1 MAEVI
6 TDPMKFNNGFDGI
19 TNEEQFDS
27 YYAPKNGQRANET
40 NVGRAPKR
48 AKKELDIIKDYL
60 SVMFNRP
67 VRDYDLTVAYQ
78 YGEIIGVKQPNDNT
92 TAVFY
97 KYYKSIVNDN
107 LGVSPTSDTNLDKSY
122 WVEVEPFGTKKDEF
136 GNDVSAMNDAKTG
149 VGMHNSGYFIVGER
163 FGNNIAI
170 DRNEIM
176 ARFYNSG
183 TGSTDYSN
191 LHLQSDGGNIH
202 IHKNLTDAGGKTG
215 ITFSDLGNIGI
226 KTTNPETDLHIVGN
240 GVKVTNPSTPLFT
253 LDMGYNAST
262 YRLKSTGI
270 NLNVESTQEL
280 HLNAT
285 GGAVYVGGTN
295 GLGGKFNVNGMATIG
310 HNQVSTVLILR
321 NGDTA
326 SIEFGGNSIDAKKNN
341 AISTLGINR
350 SGGAI
355 RFHEN
360 TSNTEKVTISSS
372 GSLIIGDGIT
382 DTPYK
387 LYVNGNTR
395 LNGSLEG
402 LESLKMGEFSGGDI
416 LTISKIGADYRIN
429 SNDTLYIQDTG
440 DLRVNGTTHFINGKM
455 GIGMVPTASIHTSG
469 DARIQTDLVVDKNV
483 KISDEF
489 YVDHTNNKV
498 YIGNVV
504 SNGLGTDVEINGVAS
519 IKKISGTGTYG
530 LILADSVGNNRLS
543 FSENAIDSLN
553 GTVAKTL
560 GLQTTGGAICI
571 HSLVSDKSRA
581 ISITDSGSLVIG
593 KNLCNGDVM
602 FNTDN
607 KFEVYGNIYLS
618 EGIKGLKDLALG
630 DTDGGTFFNID
641 RRPTDDKFHINAWTN
656 VTKAVPDTLYIQ
668 DVGLD
673 TIFNNG
679 SSIGGNPSNYV
690 HITDAGNVGI
700 GMLNPTCRLQVDG
713 DACISGRVNANYEIV
728 VESNLYIDANTV
740 STIAD
745 SDTLYISR
753 ELSGKSKAGNIV
765 FCANSDADAQ
775 TVRISETGKMSLGS
789 SVTNWASLA
798 ERLRVVG
805 NGVFYSADP
814 ATTSTYSALSIIPS
828 ATGKV
833 DIDISNG
840 SSLNI
845 NCDSVANHTF
855 INSGGITGGV
865 NNNTGRLIVGSL
877 TSLFDDANNNVGNTS
892 GNFKVEVTGP
902 SLFTHNLTTTNGD
915 TQKNFMTDTEV
926 LRVRRTAEEYIR
938 LGGDYIQGVK
948 GKDNDSDIR
957 GASRRNSI
965 LRVQPYGGKVQIGD
979 STTTTTTTTLTTRG
993 VIEATTF
1000 DGTATQALYA
1010 DLAERYQSDVE
1021 YPTGTILC
1029 HGGAFEVTAGSSTAP
1044 IAGIISDAPAF
1055 RMNDDRAYRQETLT
1069 VEKMSNTSFDVD
1081 TIEVAELIKSKVD
1094 EFVAEGQGR
1103 KYRVRIVDVNN
1114 NKTTVTVTNVNVRTI
1129 TFDTAVTADFTTV
1142 EKGFDWPMLA
1152 LKGRL
1157 PVRLSGTVTK
1167 GQVIVVDSDG
1177 KGKGVNFSSY
1187 PSNSHLVVG
1196 IAINNSYTM
1205 QVPNPSNPAQ
1215 LITEHWVEVKV

>member
-1 MAEVI
+1 MAEII

-48 AKKELDIIKDYL
+48 AKKELNIIKDYL

-67 VRDYDLTVAYQ
+67 VRDYDLTLAYQ
-78 YGEIIGVKQPNDNT
+78 YGEIVGIKQPNDNT

-97 KYYKSIVNDN
+97 KYYMSVVNDN
-107 LGVSPTSDTNLDKSY
+107 LAVSPTSDKNLDKSY
-122 WVEVEPFGTKKDEF
+122 WVEVEPFGTNKDEF
-136 GNDVSAMNDAKTG
+136 GNDISAMNDVKTG
-149 VGMHNSGYFIVGER
+149 LNMHNSGYFIVGER

-183 TGSTDYSN
+183 TGVTEFTD

-202 IHKNLTDAGGKTG
+202 IHKNLTDAGEKTG
-215 ITFSDLGNIGI
+215 ITFTNSGNIGI
-226 KTTNPETDLHIVGN
+226 KTVAPETDLHIVGN
-240 GVKVTNPSTPLFT
+240 GVKITNPTTPLFT

-270 NLNVESTQEL
+270 NLFVESSQEL
-280 HLNAT
+280 HLNET

-295 GLGGKFNVNGMATIG
+295 GLGGKFNVKGMATIG
-310 HNQVSTVLILR
+310 HDLPSSALILKS
-321 NGDTA
+321 GITT
-326 SIEFGGNSIDAKKNN
+326 IEFTGYSIDAKSNN
-341 AISTLGINR
+341 AISSLGINR
-350 SGGAI
+350 NGGAI

-360 TSNTEKVTISSS
+360 TTNTEKVTISST

-395 LNGSLEG
+395 LNGTLEG
-402 LESLKMGEFSGGDI
+402 LETLKMGEFSGGDI
-416 LTISKIGADYRIN
+416 LTISKISADYRIN
-429 SNDTLYIQDTG
+429 SSDTLYIQDSG
-440 DLRVNGTTHFINGKM
+440 DLRVNGTTHFVNGKM

-504 SNGLGTDVEINGVAS
+504 SNGLGTDLEINGQAS
-519 IKKISGTGTYG
+519 IKKTAGNGTYG
-530 LILADSVGNNRLS
+530 LIIADVVGNNRIS
-543 FSENAIDSLN
+543 ISENALDSLN
-553 GTVAKTL
+553 GTTAKTL
-560 GLQTTGGAICI
+560 GLQTTGGGICI
-571 HSLVSDKSRA
+571 HSLVSDKSKA

-618 EGIKGLKDLALG
+618 EGIKGLKDLSLG
-630 DTDGGTFFNID
+630 ETDGGTYFNID

-656 VTKAVPDTLYIQ
+656 ATKAVPDTIYIQ

-679 SSIGGNPSNYV
+679 ASIGGNPSNYV

-700 GMLNPTCRLQVDG
+700 GMLNPSCRLQVDG
-713 DACISGRVNANYEIV
+713 DACISGRVNANYEII
-728 VESNLYIDANTV
+728 VESNLYIDSNTV
-740 STIAD
+740 STITD
-745 SDTLYISR
+745 NDTLYISR
-753 ELSGKSKAGNIV
+753 DLSGKSKAGNVV
-765 FCANSDADAQ
+765 FGANSDGDSQ
-775 TVRISETGKMSLGS
+775 TVRITETGKMSLGS
-789 SVTNWASLA
+789 AVTNWTSLA

-845 NCDSVANHTF
+845 NCDSVGNHTF

-926 LRVRRTAEEYIR
+926 LRIRRTAEEYIR

-957 GASRRNSI
+957 GVSRKSSI

-1029 HGGAFEVTAGSSTAP
+1029 HGGSFEVTAGSTSAP
-1044 IAGIISDAPAF
+1044 VAGIISDAPAF
-1055 RMNDDRAYRQETLT
+1055 RMNDDRAFRAETLT

-1081 TIEVAELIKSKVD
+1081 TLETAELIKAKVD
-1094 EFVAEGQGR
+1094 EFTAEGQGR

-1114 NKTTVTVTNVNVRTI
+1114 NKTIVTVTSVNVRTI
-1129 TFDTAVTADFTTV
+1129 TFDTAVSADFTTV
-1142 EKGFDWPMLA
+1142 DKGFDWPMLA

-1157 PVRLSGTVTK
+1157 PVRLTGAVTK
-1167 GQVIVVDSDG
+1167 GQVIVVDSNG
-1177 KGKGVNFSSY
+1177 KGKGVNFSNY

-1196 IAINNSYTM
+1196 IAINNSYTL
-1205 QVPNPSNPAQ
+1205 QVPNPSNPAE
-1215 LITEHWVEVKV
+1215 LITEYWVEVKV

>member
-1 MAEVI
+1 MAEII

-48 AKKELDIIKDYL
+48 AKKELNIIKDYL

-67 VRDYDLTVAYQ
+67 VRDYDLTLAYQ
-78 YGEIIGVKQPNDNT
+78 YGEIVGIKQPNDNT

-97 KYYKSIVNDN
+97 KYYMSVVNDN
-107 LGVSPTSDTNLDKSY
+107 LAVSPTSDKNLDKSY
-122 WVEVEPFGTKKDEF
+122 WVEVEPFGTHKDEF
-136 GNDVSAMNDAKTG
+136 GNDISAMNDVKTG
-149 VGMHNSGYFIVGER
+149 LNMHNSGYFIVGER

-183 TGSTDYSN
+183 TGVTEFTD

-202 IHKNLTDAGGKTG
+202 IHKNLTDAGEKTG
-215 ITFSDLGNIGI
+215 ITFTNSGNIGI
-226 KTTNPETDLHIVGN
+226 KTVAPETDLHIVGN
-240 GVKVTNPSTPLFT
+240 GVKITNPTTPLFT

-270 NLNVESTQEL
+270 NLFVESSQEL
-280 HLNAT
+280 HLNET

-295 GLGGKFNVNGMATIG
+295 GLGGKFNVKGMATIG
-310 HNQVSTVLILR
+310 HDLPSSALILKS
-321 NGDTA
+321 GITT
-326 SIEFGGNSIDAKKNN
+326 IEFTGYSIDAKSNN
-341 AISTLGINR
+341 AISSLGINR
-350 SGGAI
+350 NGGAI

-360 TSNTEKVTISSS
+360 TTNTEKVTISST

-395 LNGSLEG
+395 LNGTLEG
-402 LESLKMGEFSGGDI
+402 LEVLKMGEFSGGDI
-416 LTISKIGADYRIN
+416 LTISKISADYRIN
-429 SNDTLYIQDTG
+429 SSDTLYIQDSG
-440 DLRVNGTTHFINGKM
+440 DLRVNGTTHFVNGKM

-469 DARIQTDLVVDKNV
+469 DARIQTDLVVDKNIKV
-483 KISDEF
+483 SDEF

-498 YIGNVV
+498 YIGAVT
-504 SNGLGTDVEINGVAS
+504 SNGLGTDLEINGQAS
-519 IKKISGTGTYG
+519 IKKTAGTGTYG
-530 LILADSVGNNRLS
+530 LIIADTVGNNRIS
-543 FSENAIDSLN
+543 ISENTLDSLN
-553 GTVAKTL
+553 GSTAKTL
-560 GLQTTGGAICI
+560 GLQSTGGGICI
-571 HSLVSDKSRA
+571 HSLVSDKSKA

-630 DTDGGTFFNID
+630 ETDGGTYFNID
-641 RRPTDDKFHINAWTN
+641 RRPSDNKFHINAWTN
-656 VTKAVPDTLYIQ
+656 ATKSAPDTIYIQ

-679 SSIGGNPSNYV
+679 TSIGGNPSNYV

-700 GMLNPTCRLQVDG
+700 GMLNPSCRLQVDG
-713 DACISGRVNANYEIV
+713 DTCISGRVNAKYDLI
-728 VESNLYIDANTV
+728 VESNLYIDANTI
-740 STIAD
+740 SNIAD
-745 SDTLYISR
+745 NSTLYISR
-753 ELSGKSKAGNIV
+753 DISGKSNAGNVV
-765 FCANSDADAQ
+765 FGANSDGDSQ
-775 TVRISETGKMSLGS
+775 TVRITETGKMSLGS
-789 SVTNWASLA
+789 AVTNWTSLA

-814 ATTSTYSALSIIPS
+814 ATTQTYSSLSIVPS
-828 ATGKV
+828 AAGKV
-833 DIDISNG
+833 EMNISSG
-840 SSLNI
+840 STLNI
-845 NCDSVANHTF
+845 NCDSVGNHTI
-855 INSGGITGGV
+855 INGGGISGGV
-865 NNNTGRLIVGSL
+865 NNNTGRLIVGN
-877 TSLFDDANNNVGNTS
+877 TSSYFDDANNNVGNTS

-926 LRVRRTAEEYIR
+926 LRIRRTAEEYIR

-957 GASRRNSI
+957 GVSRKSSI

-1029 HGGAFEVTAGSSTAP
+1029 HGGSFEVTAGSTSAP
-1044 IAGIISDAPAF
+1044 VAGIISDAPAF
-1055 RMNDDRAYRQETLT
+1055 RMNDDRAFRAETLT

-1081 TIEVAELIKSKVD
+1081 TLETAELIKAKVD
-1094 EFVAEGQGR
+1094 EFTAEGQGR

-1114 NKTTVTVTNVNVRTI
+1114 NKTIVTVTGVNVRTI
-1129 TFDTAVTADFTTV
+1129 TFDTAVSANFTTV
-1142 EKGFDWPMLA
+1142 DKGFDWPMLA

-1157 PVRLSGTVTK
+1157 PVRLTGAVTK
-1167 GQVIVVDSDG
+1167 GQVIVVDSNG
-1177 KGKGVNFSSY
+1177 KGKGVNFSNY

-1196 IAINNSYTM
+1196 IAINNSYTL

-1215 LITEHWVEVKV
+1215 LITEYWVEVKV